1 MEVILLEKVANLG
14 NLGDKVNVK
23 SGYGRNFLV
32 PYNKAVP
39 ATADNV
45 AAFEIRRADLEAEAA
60 AVVAEA
66 QARGNQLEG
75 LEIVIEANAGDEG
88 KLFGSVGS
96 RDIAEAVQNA
106 IGVELTK
113 TEIKLP
119 TGALR
124 ELGDYSIDIQL
135 HSDVTQAI
143 SLRVIAEVE

>member
-23 SGYGRNFLV
+23 AGYGRNYLV

-39 ATADNV
+39 ATVSNV
-45 AAFEIRRADLEAEAA
+45 AAFESRRAGLEAEAA
-60 AVVAEA
+60 EVVAAA
-66 QARGNQLEG
+66 QTRGNQLEG
-75 LEIVIEANAGDEG
+75 LEVVIEANAGDEG

-96 RDIAEAVQNA
+96 RDIAEAVKNA
-106 IGVELTK
+106 IGIELTK
-113 TEIKLP
+113 SEIKLP

-124 ELGDYSIDIQL
+124 ELGEYSIDIQL

-143 SLRVIAEVE
+143 TLRVIAEVD